1 MTLKQ
6 TFKNLLINYTNNETF
21 IEELWLEIEENH
33 SSNKRHYHT
42 LTHLENLLNQLVEIK
57 SEIENWEAMLFTLFY
72 HDIVYRAE
80 KSNNEEKSSELAEKR
95 MRQLDIPLELIER
108 CKQQILA
115 TKSHV
120 LSLENDENYFNDA
133 DLSILGQD
141 WESYSMYY
149 QNVRKEYAI
158 YPDFLYNPGRI
169 KVLKHFL
176 EMNRIFKTDHFFTQ
190 FEAQAKQ
197 NLLQEIE
204 VLKG

>member
-1 MTLKQ
+1 MILKHM
-6 TFKNLLINYTNNETF
+6 FHNLLMNYTDNESF

-42 LTHLENLLNQLVEIK
+42 LTHLENLLNQLDEVK
-57 SEIENWEAMLFTLFY
+57 QDIENWDVILFTLFY

-80 KSNNEEKSSELAEKR
+80 KNNNEEKSSELAEKR
-95 MRQLDIPLELIER
+95 MKQLDIPLELIER

-120 LSLENDENYFNDA
+120 LSLEYDVNYFNDA

-169 KVLKHFL
+169 KVLNHFL
-176 EMNRIFKTDHFFTQ
+176 TMDRIFKTDHFSNR

-204 VLKG
+204 VLKE